1 MAITITIPIPIPVTI
16 AIAIAISI
24 TTTIT
29 ITLRSV
35 CGGRRA
41 TPARTQL
48 WPYGSIHPIGAIYFR
63 GHTNPPHPHTS
74 DLINLNDL
82 SCSEES
88 SVLRAFSELLH
99 LINSNLN
106 LLNGWWWGWGGF
118 VWPQIMAI

>member
-1 MAITITIPIPIPVTI
+1 MIIVPIIVPNSND
-16 AIAIAISI
+16 AISMLI
-24 TTTIT
+24 VIIAMKQRMISMTMIS
-29 ITLRSV
+29 ISV
-35 CGGRRA
+35 
-41 TPARTQL
+41 TNL
-48 WPYGSIHPIGAIYFR
+48 SIYLR

-82 SCSEES
+82 NCSEES

-118 VWPQIMAI
+118 VWSQYRYYAQSTY